1 MLGED
6 DSPGSSLAAGC
17 REQPDGEVAVAQP
30 SWECSFRW
38 SLLCVNATCCVSPVH
53 SQGLLWA
60 GGSGEG
66 SQGHPGGHC
75 FQGKSL
81 RYLLMFW
88 QPGKYPPCSFPAHPE
103 VNATSPTVF
112 LLFHGP
118 SMSGG
123 RCREPRPCA
132 AQALEDGPTPA
143 MLGQW
148 MQCGHHCL
156 AAALPE
162 PRATAPLALGSQSTL
177 LMKHNPS
184 FQKPPLGHASGP
196 IFSSATSLL
205 LSRLCSSTASRPGV
219 KPFIQQT
226 HSVLMFHL
234 VPSYFWDIVAL
245 DLAGCEV
252 QKDPG
257 P

>member
-1 MLGED
+1 M
-6 DSPGSSLAAGC
+6 SAGC
-17 REQPDGEVAVAQP
+17 RQQPDGEVAVAQP
-30 SWECSFRW
+30 SWEGSFRW
-38 SLLCVNATCCVSPVH
+38 SLLCVNATCCVSPVQ

-60 GGSGEG
+60 TGSGEG
-66 SQGHPGGHC
+66 SPGHPGGHC
-75 FQGKSL
+75 L
-81 RYLLMFW
+81 

-118 SMSGG
+118 SMSGV
-123 RCREPRPCA
+123 RCREPRYCA

-143 MLGQW
+143 VLGQW

-156 AAALPE
+156 AA
-162 PRATAPLALGSQSTL
+162 PLALGSQSTLL

-184 FQKPPLGHASGP
+184 FQKPPLGHASGL

-226 HSVLMFHL
+226 HSVLKFHL
-234 VPSYFWDIVAL
+234 VPTYFWGIVAL
-245 DLAGCEV
+245 NLAGCEM